1 MGGFTYNGI
10 GWGDCFYPKKDLGR
24 HYCYECKS
32 IQEFALMEVK
42 SKVKILYIP
51 TVSFKTRFSVGCKK
65 CKSGYYVNE
74 DVVRDL
80 LYNRLSIE
88 VAENEV
94 RFHPS
99 TISGGESKQDT
110 PVIATQDESGDDSQK
125 NVKSTESKDDG
136 EGFGELFGEF
146 FGQTFLEAEK
156 PHLEKAVKDEPLKCK
171 NCGATLKPHQL
182 FCSSCGLRI
191 G

>member
-1 MGGFTYNGI
+1 MGGFTYNGM
-10 GWGDCFYPKKDLGR
+10 GWGDCFYPKKDLGK
-24 HYCYECKS
+24 HYCYQCKS

-51 TVSFKTRFSVGCKK
+51 TISFKTRFAVGCKK
-65 CKSGYYVNE
+65 CKSGYYVDENG
-74 DVVRDL
+74 VRDL
-80 LYNRLSIE
+80 LYDRISIE

-110 PVIATQDESGDDSQK
+110 PVIAAQDGNGNNSQE
-125 NVKSTESKDDG
+125 NVKSTDSKNDG
-136 EGFGELFGEF
+136 EGSYEIFR
-146 FGQTFLEAEK
+146 QTFLEEEK
-156 PHLEKAVKDEPLKCK
+156 PHLEKAVDDEPLTCK
-171 NCGATLKPHQL
+171 NCGAALKPHQF

-191 G
+191 R